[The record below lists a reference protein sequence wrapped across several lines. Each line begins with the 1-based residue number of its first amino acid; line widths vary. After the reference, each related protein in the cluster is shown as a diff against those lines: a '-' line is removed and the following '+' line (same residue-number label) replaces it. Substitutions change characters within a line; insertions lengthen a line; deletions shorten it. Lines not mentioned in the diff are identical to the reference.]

1 MSNNVKNLPVVGQST
16 IAGTTVQT
24 VNARDLYNFL
34 EIRKD
39 FSDWVKAQIGRARLV
54 ENRDYIAVPQK
65 GDVIIND
72 LQGLRAGLDYSI
84 LYFLTLEFAK
94 HISMMSGTEK
104 GYEVREYFLECER
117 TAQRILT
124 VPEQLLAQA
133 QALVELDRQ
142 VRDHD
147 ARLKALEEPSTG
159 YMSVLAYTRIKMLR
173 LPISK
178 MQSYGRCCM
187 ALAKNTGA
195 RVGAS
200 TR

>member
-84 LYFLTLEFAK
+84 SYFLTLESAK

-104 GYEVREYFLECER
+104 GYEVREYFLKCER

-124 VPEQLLAQA
+124 VPELASYP
-133 QALVELDRQ
+133 RQ
-142 VRDHD
+142 CIFIG
-147 ARLKALEEPSTG
+147 ST
-159 YMSVLAYTRIKMLR
+159 S
-173 LPISK
+173 
-178 MQSYGRCCM
+178 QSQYLNDETSNRRFWPV
-187 ALAKNTGA
+187 T
-195 RVGAS
+195 
-200 TR
+200 